1 MIGKT
6 LSHYTIL
13 RRLGVGGMGEVY
25 LAHDDTL
32 DRNVAIKILP
42 PDVASDGERMRRFIQ
57 EAKAVSAISHFNVAG
72 IHELGQAEGV
82 HFIVMELVEGR
93 TLDETL
99 KERSLSFEQIADIGI
114 QIADALIEAHSKGV
128 IHRDLKPAN
137 IMITSRGY
145 VKVLDFGLAKIQKS
159 GAMME
164 ALETGELATQTG
176 VVLGTLHYVSPEQAY
191 GKKIDARSDIF
202 SLGVVLYQM
211 CTNRF
216 PFLGENAVQM
226 IDNIL
231 HSDPE
236 PPANLKP
243 NLPDALQQIILKCL
257 QKSPENRYQTA
268 EELQTDLRN
277 FQRLSATAPISGSLT
292 LTAPRYRLILA
303 GILGLAAVA
312 ILVAYLAFH
321 RPDDSIGAIAILPF
335 ANASTDPNA
344 EYLSDG
350 ITESIINSLSQVPKL
365 KVLARNTVFTYKGKE
380 VNLKKIGDDL
390 NVQAIVTGTIR
401 QHGERLTINAS
412 LVQVPEG
419 VQIWGEQYNRE
430 ISDLL
435 DVQSEI
441 SQTIS
446 EQLKLKLTGEQQQ
459 KVTKHYTEDNEAY
472 QLYLRGLYFWNK
484 RTPQGFVH
492 ALESFQDA
500 IHKDPNYALAYAGLA
515 NTYTLLPAWALLP
528 PKEGHPKARAAALKA
543 LALDESL
550 AEAHAALAHTE
561 HNYEWNWKAAEKS
574 YRRAIDLNPNYAI
587 AHHWYGSFL
596 LEMGRKE
603 EALAQKRLA
612 LQLDPLSLIIN
623 SDLGFLYYNTR
634 QYDQAIEQLQKTIEL
649 DPGFTWTYQNLG
661 FVYEQKKLYA
671 ESIASFQ
678 KALTLSPDSLEIQA
692 ELARAYAASGDSKKA
707 LQLLDRLLK
716 TGRERYV
723 ASFDIAMIYAALGEK
738 DRAFEWL
745 QKAFEEHSYQITSIQ
760 VEPRVDPLRSDP
772 RFAQMIRAM
781 NFPK

>member
-1 MIGKT
+1 MVGKT
-6 LSHYTIL
+6 LSHYSIL
-13 RRLGVGGMGEVY
+13 SRLGAGGMGEVY

-32 DRNVAIKILP
+32 DRNVALKILP
-42 PDVASDGERMRRFIQ
+42 TDVAADGERMRRFIQ

-99 KERSLSFEQIADIGI
+99 KERTLTFDQIADIGI

-145 VKVLDFGLAKIQKS
+145 VKVLDFGLAKIQRT
-159 GAMME
+159 GALE
-164 ALETGELATQTG
+164 SLETGELATHTG
-176 VVLGTLHYVSPEQAY
+176 VVLGTLHYLSPEQAY
-191 GKKIDARSDIF
+191 GKHVDARSDIF

-216 PFLGENAVQM
+216 PFLGDNAVQM

-236 PPANLKP
+236 PPASLNP
-243 NLPDALQQIILKCL
+243 ELPDELQHIIVKCL
-257 QKSPENRYQTA
+257 QKSAENRYQTA
-268 EELQTDLRN
+268 EELQRDLRN
-277 FQRLSATAPISGSLT
+277 FQRVSGSLSISGPVR
-292 LTAPRYRLILA
+292 LAVPRYGLMHAGVLALI
-303 GILGLAAVA
+303 AVA
-312 ILVAYLAFH
+312 LFIGYLALRH
-321 RPDDSIGAIAILPF
+321 PDDSIGAIAVLPF
-335 ANASTDPNA
+335 SNANPDPNT

-350 ITESIINSLSQVPKL
+350 ITESIINSLSQLPKL
-365 KVLARNTVFTYKGKE
+365 KVLARNTVFTYKGKD
-380 VNLKKIGDDL
+380 VDLKKVGKEL
-390 NVQAIVTGTIR
+390 NVEAIVTGTIR
-401 QHGERLTINAS
+401 QQENRLIINAS
-412 LVQVPEG
+412 LVQVPDG

-430 ISDLL
+430 ISDILN
-435 DVQSEI
+435 VQSEI
-441 SQTIS
+441 SRTIS
-446 EQLKLKLTGEQQQ
+446 AQLKLKLTGEEQE
-459 KVTKHYTEDNEAY
+459 KVAKHYTEDSEAY

-484 RTPQGFVH
+484 RSPQGFAR

-500 IHKDPNYALAYAGLA
+500 IRKDPNYALAYAGLA

-543 LALDESL
+543 LALDDSL

-561 HNYEWNWKAAEKS
+561 HNYEWNWKEAEKS
-574 YRRAIDLNPNYAI
+574 YRRAIELNPNYAI
-587 AHHWYGSFL
+587 AHHWYASFL

-603 EALAQKRLA
+603 EAIAEKRLA

-623 SDLGFLYYNTR
+623 SDLGFVYYNAR
-634 QYDQAIEQLQKTIEL
+634 QYDRAIEQLQKTIEL
-649 DPGFTWTYQNLG
+649 DPGFIWTYQNLG
-661 FVYEQKKLYA
+661 FVYEQKKMYA

-678 KALTLSPDSLEIQA
+678 KALSLSPDSMEIQA
-692 ELARAYAASGDSKKA
+692 ELARAYAASGDSA
-707 LQLLDRLLK
+707 QARQLLERLLK
-716 TGRERYV
+716 ASADHYV
-723 ASFDIAMIYAALGEK
+723 ASFDFAMIYAALADK

-745 QKAFEEHSYQITSIQ
+745 QKAFDERSYQITSLQ
-760 VEPRVDPLRSDP
+760 VEPRVDSLRSDP
-772 RFAQMIRAM
+772 RFAKMIQAM

>member
-1 MIGKT
+1 MVGKT
-6 LSHYTIL
+6 LSHYSIL
-13 RRLGVGGMGEVY
+13 SRLGAGGMGEVY

-32 DRNVAIKILP
+32 DRNVALKILP
-42 PDVASDGERMRRFIQ
+42 TDVAADGERMRRFIQ

-99 KERSLSFEQIADIGI
+99 KERTLTFDQIADIGI

-145 VKVLDFGLAKIQKS
+145 VKVLDFGLAKIQRT
-159 GAMME
+159 GALE
-164 ALETGELATQTG
+164 SLETGELATHTG
-176 VVLGTLHYVSPEQAY
+176 VVLGTLHYLSPEQAY
-191 GKKIDARSDIF
+191 GKHVDARSDIF

-216 PFLGENAVQM
+216 PFLGDNAVQM

-236 PPANLKP
+236 PPASLNP
-243 NLPDALQQIILKCL
+243 ELPDELQHIIVKCL
-257 QKSPENRYQTA
+257 QKSAENRYQTA
-268 EELQTDLRN
+268 EELQRDLRN
-277 FQRLSATAPISGSLT
+277 FQRVSGSLSISGPVR
-292 LTAPRYRLILA
+292 LAVPRYGLMHAGVLALI
-303 GILGLAAVA
+303 AVA
-312 ILVAYLAFH
+312 LFIGYLALRH
-321 RPDDSIGAIAILPF
+321 PDDSIGAIAVLPF
-335 ANASTDPNA
+335 SNANPDPNT

-350 ITESIINSLSQVPKL
+350 ITESIINSLSQLPKL
-365 KVLARNTVFTYKGKE
+365 KVLARNTVFTYKGKD
-380 VNLKKIGDDL
+380 VDLKKVGREL
-390 NVQAIVTGTIR
+390 NVEAIVTGTIR
-401 QHGERLTINAS
+401 QQENRLIINAS
-412 LVQVPEG
+412 LVQVPDG

-430 ISDLL
+430 ISDILN
-435 DVQSEI
+435 VQSEI
-441 SQTIS
+441 SRTIS
-446 EQLKLKLTGEQQQ
+446 AQLKLKLTGEEQE
-459 KVTKHYTEDNEAY
+459 KVAKHYTEDSEAY

-484 RTPQGFVH
+484 RSPQGFAR

-500 IHKDPNYALAYAGLA
+500 IRKDPNYALAYAGLA

-543 LALDESL
+543 LALDDSL

-561 HNYEWNWKAAEKS
+561 HNYEWNWKEAEKS
-574 YRRAIDLNPNYAI
+574 YRRAIELNPNYAI
-587 AHHWYGSFL
+587 AHHWYASFL

-603 EALAQKRLA
+603 EAIAEKRLA

-623 SDLGFLYYNTR
+623 SDLGFVYYNAR
-634 QYDQAIEQLQKTIEL
+634 QYDRAIEQLQKTIEL
-649 DPGFTWTYQNLG
+649 DPGFIWTYQNLG
-661 FVYEQKKLYA
+661 FVYEQKKMYA

-678 KALTLSPDSLEIQA
+678 KALSLSPDSMEIQA
-692 ELARAYAASGDSKKA
+692 ELARAYAASGDSA
-707 LQLLDRLLK
+707 QARQLLERLLK
-716 TGRERYV
+716 ASADHYV
-723 ASFDIAMIYAALGEK
+723 ASFDFAMIYAALADK

-745 QKAFEEHSYQITSIQ
+745 QKAFDERSYQITSLQ
-760 VEPRVDPLRSDP
+760 VEPRVDSLRSDP
-772 RFAQMIRAM
+772 RFAKMIQAM

>member
-1 MIGKT
+1 MVGKT

-13 RRLGVGGMGEVY
+13 SRLGAGGMGEVY

-32 DRNVAIKILP
+32 DRNVALKILP
-42 PDVASDGERMRRFIQ
+42 TDVAADGERMRRFVQ

-72 IHELGQAEGV
+72 IHELGQADGV

-93 TLDETL
+93 TLDDTL
-99 KERSLSFEQIADIGI
+99 KDRTLTFEQIADIGI

-145 VKVLDFGLAKIQKS
+145 VKVLDFGLAKIQRTGTALES
-159 GAMME
+159 
-164 ALETGELATQTG
+164 LETGELATHTG

-191 GKKIDARSDIF
+191 GKHVDGRSDIF

-226 IDNIL
+226 IDSIL
-231 HSDPE
+231 HADPE
-236 PPANLKP
+236 PPAELNP
-243 NLPDALQQIILKCL
+243 DLPDELQQIILKCL
-257 QKSPENRYQTA
+257 QKVPENRYQTA

-277 FQRLSATAPISGSLT
+277 FLRVSGAMSLSGPMRLAV
-292 LTAPRYRLILA
+292 PRYGWLHAGVLA
-303 GILGLAAVA
+303 LVA
-312 ILVAYLAFH
+312 IVILLGYLAL
-321 RPDDSIGAIAILPF
+321 RRSGDSIGAIAILPF
-335 ANASTDPNA
+335 SNASPDQNA

-365 KVLARNTVFTYKGKE
+365 KVLARNTVFTYKGKD
-380 VNLKKIGDDL
+380 VDLKKIAKEL
-390 NVQAIVTGTIR
+390 NVEAIVTGTIR
-401 QHGERLTINAS
+401 QHEGRLTINAS
-412 LVQVPEG
+412 LVEVPDG

-430 ISDLL
+430 MSDILN
-435 DVQSEI
+435 VQSEI
-441 SQTIS
+441 SRTIS
-446 EQLKLKLTGEQQQ
+446 DQLKLKLTGEEQK
-459 KVTKHYTEDNEAY
+459 KVTKHYTEDSEAY

-484 RTPQGFVH
+484 RSPQGFAR

-515 NTYTLLPAWALLP
+515 NTYTLLPAWALMP

-543 LALDESL
+543 LELDESL
-550 AEAHAALAHTE
+550 AEAHAALGHTE
-561 HNYEWNWKAAEKS
+561 HNYEWNWLESERS
-574 YRRAIDLNPNYAI
+574 YKRAIDLNPNYAI

-596 LEMGRKE
+596 LEMGRTE
-603 EALAQKRLA
+603 EALTQKRLA

-623 SDLGFLYYNTR
+623 SDLGFLYYISR
-634 QYDQAIEQLQKTIEL
+634 KYDLAIEQLQKTIDL
-649 DPGFTWTYQNLG
+649 DPGFIWTYQNLG

-678 KALTLSPDSLEIQA
+678 KALSLSPDSLEIQA
-692 ELARAYAASGDSKKA
+692 ELARAYAASGDSA
-707 LQLLDRLLK
+707 QARQILERLLK
-716 TGRERYV
+716 ASADHYV
-723 ASFDIAMIYAALGEK
+723 ASFDFAMIYAALGDK

-745 QKAFEEHSYQITSIQ
+745 QKAFEERSYQITSLQ

-772 RFAQMIRAM
+772 RFAKMIQAM